1 MRLCSRNTFKG
12 FNYERRR
19 REEGGPHP
27 RAPMMVNE
35 GEEGME
41 MMVEGGV
48 ILNHKG
54 NHHASKFQSSKE
66 KMTQT
71 STLSG
76 NKKWTK
82 FLPIM

>member
-1 MRLCSRNTFKG
+1 MRIEDEVRLCSKNTFKG
-12 FNYERRR
+12 LNSERRKGE
-19 REEGGPHP
+19 EEGLHP

-41 MMVEGGV
+41 MMVEGGD

-54 NHHASKFQSSKE
+54 NHHPSNFQSSKE
-66 KMTQT
+66 KMNQT

-76 NKKWTK
+76 NKK
-82 FLPIM
+82 